1 MSIRKW
7 VIVSIVIL
15 LVAPAYSGSVAA
27 GADTAPT
34 AASIDLNGITLST
47 TPPGACSAPGVDLQ
61 GWTVT
66 DDTNKQYVFGNSTI
80 SAGENITLYTGNG
93 TNNQTELYWDYG
105 SPVWNNGGDTVFLR
119 NGTTIDQES
128 YDSDSENFTNLDS
141 LQNIEIT
148 RVNANPTGDDVNNL
162 TDEYIELENKGS
174 DGVNLSDWTVSDD
187 ANQRYLF
194 PDSTDSLLS
203 PNETITLHTGS
214 GTTNETDFYWN
225 ATTPIWDNEDQGGDT
240 IYLRNGTLVD
250 KETYSQEET
259 TFELGDSK
267 SVVEINSIH
276 ADAEGSEYDNLDDE
290 YVTFTYR
297 TDEDVSLGNRTPVS
311 PEAGD
316 NVTVNAT
323 VSDAQEVCLS
333 YTVNGGDET
342 SVTMDSLGNDR
353 YQGVIPGQAPKD
365 NVTYHVY
372 AVDSSGGVSV
382 SETRNFLT

>member
-1 MSIRKW
+1 MSTKKR

-15 LVAPAYSGSVAA
+15 LVAPAHSGSVAA
-27 GADTAPT
+27 GTDTAPT
-34 AASIDLNGITLST
+34 AASIDLNGIALST
-47 TPPGACSAPGVDLQ
+47 TPPGACSAPSVDLQ
-61 GWTVT
+61 SWTVT

-93 TNNQTELYWDYG
+93 TNNQTELYWDHG

-148 RVNANPTGDDVNNL
+148 RVNANATGDDVNNL

-214 GTTNETDFYWN
+214 GTTNET
-225 ATTPIWDNEDQGGDT
+225 A
-240 IYLRNGTLVD
+240 L
-250 KETYSQEET
+250 
-259 TFELGDSK
+259 
-267 SVVEINSIH
+267 
-276 ADAEGSEYDNLDDE
+276 
-290 YVTFTYR
+290 
-297 TDEDVSLGNRTPVS
+297 
-311 PEAGD
+311 
-316 NVTVNAT
+316 
-323 VSDAQEVCLS
+323 
-333 YTVNGGDET
+333 
-342 SVTMDSLGNDR
+342 
-353 YQGVIPGQAPKD
+353 
-365 NVTYHVY
+365 
-372 AVDSSGGVSV
+372 
-382 SETRNFLT
+382 